1 MRRFRTI
8 TLALCAM
15 ALAMGGTSCKKE
27 KENNVQ
33 SGDRMVIGANIEQGG
48 SKTQI
53 GPESDN
59 QFPVLWSADDSFTLY
74 AKENMT
80 GSTFT
85 IQEGGAGNTSAQFEG
100 EKPEGNAPYLAMYPT
115 SGQYNGN
122 KVFTYYIPAIQ
133 NSETIEHAGPM
144 VGYSADGKNVSFQN
158 AASWIRIGL
167 KGTAKVAKVVLTYK
181 TSSKPMANPLS
192 GRLQITVKDD
202 GTIGD
207 TEIAQIEPGKDD
219 VPTLTLEKT
228 AELGDD
234 DYTYFG
240 FLVPERAFGAPAVFT
255 VLDANGK
262 TLATIEKSIPSV
274 ERGKVYVSVYGTAI
288 APAPT
293 APAGALPGLFTVNE
307 SGKQVYFSQGNLQF
321 HTTNKIWRFAEHQ
334 YDICDNTTEQHA
346 TSDYAENTNK
356 WIDLFGWGTSGYH
369 QESDGYNTNYQPWA
383 TSKSLVDEEYNQYG
397 YGPSK
402 NVTPEGPAGMTQSAG
417 NISGSYYDWGVNN
430 AISNGG
436 NQAGKWR
443 TLTDSEW
450 IYLIGTRKVN
460 GATNTY
466 VWATVDGVGGLI
478 IFHDDYKG
486 ATSGLTSIPD
496 GCVFL
501 PAAGNRYVT
510 EVKKVGSY
518 GDYWTSSYI
527 NSWNANSL
535 QFTSGGGLQW
545 SAPANRYCGL
555 SVRLV
560 TENKKM
566 PVER

>member
-53 GPESDN
+53 GPGSDD

-74 AKENMT
+74 AKENAT

-85 IQEGGAGNTSAQFEG
+85 IQEGGAGSTSAQFEG

-115 SGQYNGN
+115 SGRYSGN
-122 KVFTYYIPAIQ
+122 KVFTYDIPAIQ

-181 TSSKPMANPLS
+181 TSSKPEYYFPLS

-202 GTIGD
+202 GTIED
-207 TEIAQIEPGKDD
+207 TEIVPIAPGKDD

-228 AELGDD
+228 AELGD

-293 APAGALPGLFTVNE
+293 APAGALSGLFTVNE
-307 SGKQVYFSQGNLQF
+307 SGKQVWFSKGNLY
-321 HTTNKIWRFAEHQ
+321 
-334 YDICDNTTEQHA
+334 YDGSNSKWEFETQQCCFRTYNGKGSYIGGVYSNTSGTPS
-346 TSDYAENTNK
+346 TD
-356 WIDLFGWGTSGYH
+356 WGLFGW
-369 QESDGYNTNYQPWA
+369 
-383 TSKSLVDEEYNQYG
+383 
-397 YGPSK
+397 
-402 NVTPEGPAGMTQSAG
+402 
-417 NISGSYYDWGVNN
+417 SGSSANYGMSTSTTNSDYSGDFQDWGTAYCASNN
-430 AISNGG
+430 ITEGT
-436 NQAGKWR
+436 WR
-443 TLTDSEW
+443 TLTQAEW
-450 IYLIGTRKVN
+450 QYLFEHHSYKRVDVEEVPGYVIAPDDFTGTLEDFYTDVSALAEAGN
-460 GATNTY
+460 
-466 VWATVDGVGGLI
+466 L
-478 IFHDDYKG
+478 
-486 ATSGLTSIPD
+486 
-496 GCVFL
+496 VFL
-501 PAAGNRYVT
+501 PAAGNRNGSNVT
-510 EVKKVGSY
+510 DVGVR
-518 GDYWTSSYI
+518 GVYWSSTTDFNTSAYHMSF
-527 NSWNANSL
+527 NSSRWN
-535 QFTSGGGLQW
+535 TSKDSRNVGG
-545 SAPANRYCGL
+545 A
-555 SVRLV
+555 VRLV
-560 TENKKM
+560 TDAK
-566 PVER
+566 